1 MTTTDLWQRCQSHV
15 CMCESLG
22 LRLDIS
28 RMRFPD
34 GFFAAMTPHMNA
46 ALSAMASLEGGNLAN
61 ADENRMVGHYWLRAP
76 ETAPTAEIRDA
87 IANTQR
93 DIKTFVTDVHA
104 ARIRPAKAD
113 AFDIVLLI
121 GIGGSALGPQ
131 FLADALGGPDDAML
145 LRFLDN
151 TDPDGIDRVLAEL
164 DEALDRTLTV
174 VVSKSGGTVE
184 TRNAMLETAAAY
196 RRAGLHFAQ
205 HAVAVTAEGSDLHH
219 KATHE
224 KWLRTFP
231 MWDFVGG
238 RTSVTSAVGLLPAA
252 LQGIDITAL
261 LAGARAADE
270 ATRERNIARNTAAL
284 LSLMW
289 HYAGDG
295 QGRRDM
301 VILPYRDRL
310 ALFARYLQQ
319 LVMESLGKRT
329 DRNGRE
335 VHQGLTVYGNK
346 GSTDQHAFV
355 QQLQEGP
362 DDFFVTFIEVLRDR
376 DGASLV
382 VEDDVT
388 TGDYLHGFLYGTRD
402 ALYAAGRDSL
412 TITLNE
418 LDART
423 VGALIALFERAVGL
437 YAELVDIN
445 AYHQPGVEA
454 GKKAAAAAIALQ
466 RAAFDCL
473 RARPGEA
480 LTVEQIAAAIARPE
494 AVESLFHL
502 LEHAAANPDHGITR
516 DPGPTPFTARYRLH
530 QR

>member
-1 MTTTDLWQRCQSHV
+1 MTSIDLWQRCQSHCCV
-15 CMCESLG
+15 CEPLG

-34 GFFAAMTPHMNA
+34 DFLATMTPTMET
-46 ALSAMASLEGGNLAN
+46 ALTAMAALEGGAKAN
-61 ADENRMVGHYWLRAP
+61 TDEDRMVGHYWLRAP
-76 ETAPTAEIRDA
+76 DKAPTAEIRDA

-93 DIKTFVTDVHA
+93 DIKAFVAEVHA
-104 ARIRPAKAD
+104 GTIRPAKAD
-113 AFDIVLLI
+113 AFDVVLLI

-131 FLADALGGPDDAML
+131 FVADALGGPDDAML

-151 TDPDGIDRVLAEL
+151 TDADGIDRVLAEL

-174 VVSKSGGTVE
+174 VVSKSGGTIE

-205 HAVAVTAEGSDLHH
+205 HAVAVTAEGSDLHY
-219 KATHE
+219 KAAQE

-252 LQGIDITAL
+252 LQGIDIDAL
-261 LAGARAADE
+261 LAGARTADE
-270 ATRERNIARNTAAL
+270 ATRERNIARNPAAL

-289 HYAGDG
+289 HYAGG
-295 QGRRDM
+295 GRGRRDM

-319 LVMESLGKRT
+319 LVMESLGKRF
-329 DRNGRE
+329 DRNGHE

-362 DDFFVTFIEVLRDR
+362 DDFFVTFIQVLRDR
-376 DGASLV
+376 DNASLL

-388 TGDYLHGFLYGTRD
+388 TGDYLHGFLHGTRD

-412 TITLNE
+412 TLTLDMLN
-418 LDART
+418 ARA

-437 YAELVDIN
+437 YAELIDIN

-466 RAAFDCL
+466 RAVLDLL
-473 RARPGEA
+473 RNRPGEA
-480 LTVEQIAAAIARPE
+480 LTAEQIAAAIARPD

-502 LEHAAANPDHGITR
+502 LEHAAANPDHAITR
-516 DPGPTPFTARYRLH
+516 EPGPTPFTARYRLDA
-530 QR
+530 R